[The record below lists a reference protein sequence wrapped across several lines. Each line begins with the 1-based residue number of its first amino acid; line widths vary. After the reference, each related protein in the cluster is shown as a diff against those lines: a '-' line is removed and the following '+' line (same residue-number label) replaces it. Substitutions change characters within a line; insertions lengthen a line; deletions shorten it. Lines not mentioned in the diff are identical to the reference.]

1 MKTETSGYFS
11 NVLLTGTLLLAN
23 VDVSGLLDYGLKA
36 LIGGGIWLGFKIAAD
51 VIDRKRKANVNDR
64 K

>member
-1 MKTETSGYFS
+1 MLDMKTETSGYFS

-36 LIGGGIWLGFKIAAD
+36 LVGGGIWLGFKILAD
-51 VIDRKRKANVNDR
+51 YYDRKRKSTGQ
-64 K
+64 

>member
-1 MKTETSGYFS
+1 MKTETNGYFS

-23 VDVSGLLDYGLKA
+23 MDVSGLLDYGLKA
-36 LIGGGIWLGFKIAAD
+36 IIGGGIWLGFKIAAD
-51 VIDRKRKANVNDR
+51 YYDRKRKASG

>member
-23 VDVSGLLDYGLKA
+23 VDVSGLLDYGMKA
-36 LIGGGIWLGFKIAAD
+36 VIGGGIWLGFKIVAD
-51 VIDRKRKANVNDR
+51 ILERRRKSISNDR